1 MAAAVAA
8 AVQTWAWHPLDVLKT
23 RGWDRFFLATFKG
36 MARMALAEHGASG
49 LHNSRTRKT

>member
-23 RGWDRFFLATFKG
+23 RRWDNFCVFAATYG
-36 MARMALAEHGASG
+36 MAFPEHAASG
-49 LHNSRTRKT
+49 LHSSRTRQT